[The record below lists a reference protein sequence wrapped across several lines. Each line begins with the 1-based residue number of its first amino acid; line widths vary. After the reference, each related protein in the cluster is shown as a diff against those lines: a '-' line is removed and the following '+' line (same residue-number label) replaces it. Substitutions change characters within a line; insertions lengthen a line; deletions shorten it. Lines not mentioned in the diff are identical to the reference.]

1 MQSTE
6 EFLIQIM
13 NHLAERLKDKLV
25 LKEGM
30 LLRLYNS
37 PRATQDIDF
46 VILSEESKKKIKND
60 LVKILKEL
68 KGVEVQQ
75 IDLNSRGIFIDLESD
90 RKKALIEINILHSL
104 HLPTEALST
113 IFLSEKYS
121 LQVRIISTMAL
132 PEAFAHKIA
141 ATLEK
146 EAMRDLFDLH

>member
-1 MQSTE
+1 
-6 EFLIQIM
+6 M
-13 NHLAERLKDKLV
+13 NHLAERLKGKLV
-25 LKEGM
+25 IIGGM
-30 LLRLYNS
+30 LLRFYNS

-90 RKKALIEINILHSL
+90 RKKVLIEINIPPSL
-104 HLPTEALST
+104 HLPTEPLST

-121 LQVRIISTMAL
+121 LQGRIISTMAL
-132 PEAFAHKIA
+132 PEAFAHKIQRY
-141 ATLEK
+141 K
-146 EAMRDLFDLH
+146 